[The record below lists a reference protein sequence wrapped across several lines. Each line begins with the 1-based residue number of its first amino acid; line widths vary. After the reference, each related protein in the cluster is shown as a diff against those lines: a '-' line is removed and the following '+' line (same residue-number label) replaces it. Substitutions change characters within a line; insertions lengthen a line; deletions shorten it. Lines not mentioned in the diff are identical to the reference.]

1 MRRCGGRRA
10 SSLSISLRKLL
21 VNMEITQEQI
31 DEMIAHAREDAP
43 NECCGMV
50 AGADGVATRVV
61 RVANAEKS
69 PFRYSLGSD
78 DQYRILK
85 DIEENG
91 EDLAAI
97 YHSHTASAAYPSQTD
112 INLAFYPDSLYL
124 IVSLEDES
132 SPDVRAFYIKE
143 GKVKEEMLSIKD
155 RS

>member
-1 MRRCGGRRA
+1 MN
-10 SSLSISLRKLL
+10 LQ
-21 VNMEITQEQI
+21 VDMEIAQEQI

-50 AGADGVATRVV
+50 AGRNGVATRVI

-69 PFRYSLGSD
+69 PYRYSLSSD
-78 DQYRILK
+78 DQYRVLK
-85 DIEENG
+85 DIEERG
-91 EDLAAI
+91 EELAAI

-132 SPDVRAFYIKE
+132 NPDVRAFQIRD
-143 GKVKEEMLSIKD
+143 GKVKEKKLSVKE